1 MMMNEEEDERLKCC
15 SKADNE
21 ENIFKISGG
30 YCSPHGF
37 RQVTA
42 LRQG

>member
-1 MMMNEEEDERLKCC
+1 VRTTQGGG
-15 SKADNE
+15 KAGE
-21 ENIFKISGG
+21 AGTGAGKISGG
-30 YCSPHGF
+30 YFSPHGF